1 MKQLF
6 LYILTTLYSK
16 VPGEVFSSAHDLA
29 LLEGDGDKQ
38 IIAAALNYIYISSI
52 KMSIITSEVN
62 SKPEVLAATQ
72 DAKGYF
78 SPMKSI
84 FLRRGTDNTS
94 LTTSLLSLPINTT
107 IIPTASTWT
116 ITFLH

>member
-1 MKQLF
+1 
-6 LYILTTLYSK
+6 
-16 VPGEVFSSAHDLA
+16 
-29 LLEGDGDKQ
+29 
-38 IIAAALNYIYISSI
+38 
-52 KMSIITSEVN
+52 MSIITSEVN